1 MDKTHNNQL
10 QELQRNIASVYMGN
24 ASAIDRVIIALIA
37 RGHILIEDVPGV
49 GKTVLASAMAKSIDC
64 SFARIQ
70 CTPDLL
76 PSDITGINMFNRSDS
91 EFSFREGPVFNN
103 IIVADEIN
111 RTTPR
116 TQSALLEAMS
126 ESVVTVDGETR
137 ELPSPFMVIAT
148 QNPYEFEGTYFLPEN
163 QLDRFLMRINLGYPS
178 PEDERR
184 VIRKQPART
193 SLRSLKTVM
202 SSEDVV
208 AIQNKV
214 DEVKINDDLVD
225 YMIAIATATRQA
237 EDLQVGVSP
246 RGALAL
252 AQAARATAL
261 LDHRDYCVPEDVVSN
276 VLPVCSHRVISRT
289 YMHDGDTNATR
300 RIMQQVLETVPSPA

>member
-1 MDKTHNNQL
+1 MVKTQQKL

-24 ASAIDRVIIALIA
+24 AGAIDRMIVALLA

-76 PSDITGINMFNRSDS
+76 PSDITGVNMFDRTSSD
-91 EFSFREGPVFNN
+91 FVFRAGPVFNN

-137 ELPSPFMVIAT
+137 PLPAPFMVIAT

-184 VIRKQPART
+184 VIRKQPAKT
-193 SLRSLKTVM
+193 SLQTLKTVM
-202 SSEDVV
+202 TSEEVV
-208 AIQNKV
+208 SMQQQTDGI
-214 DEVKINDDLVD
+214 KINDDLVD
-225 YMIAIATATRQA
+225 YMIAIASATRQA

-261 LDHRDYCVPEDVVSN
+261 LEDRDYCIPEDVVSN
-276 VLPVCSHRVISRT
+276 VLPVCSHRVVSRT

>member
-1 MDKTHNNQL
+1 MVNTQHKL

-24 ASAIDRVIIALIA
+24 AGAIDRVIVALLA

-49 GKTVLASAMAKSIDC
+49 GKTVLASAVAKSIDC

-76 PSDITGINMFNRSDS
+76 PSDITGINMFDRTSS
-91 EFSFREGPVFNN
+91 EFSFRAGPIFNN

-126 ESVVTVDGETR
+126 EAVVTVDGETR
-137 ELPSPFMVIAT
+137 SLPAPFMVIAT

-184 VIRKQPART
+184 VIRKQPAKT
-193 SLRSLKTVM
+193 SLQTLKTVM
-202 SSEDVV
+202 TSEEVV
-208 AIQNKV
+208 AMQEQV
-214 DEVKINDDLVD
+214 DEIKINDDLVD
-225 YMIAIATATRQA
+225 YIIAIASATRQA

-252 AQAARATAL
+252 AQTARATAL
-261 LDHRDYCVPEDVVSN
+261 LEDRDYCIPEDVVSN
-276 VLPVCSHRVISRT
+276 VLPVCSHRVVSRT
-289 YMHDGDTNATR
+289 YMHDGDTNTTR
-300 RIMQQVLETVPSPA
+300 RIIQQVLETVPSPA

>member
-1 MDKTHNNQL
+1 
-10 QELQRNIASVYMGN
+10 
-24 ASAIDRVIIALIA
+24 
-37 RGHILIEDVPGV
+37 
-49 GKTVLASAMAKSIDC
+49 
-64 SFARIQ
+64 
-70 CTPDLL
+70 
-76 PSDITGINMFNRSDS
+76 
-91 EFSFREGPVFNN
+91 
-103 IIVADEIN
+103 
-111 RTTPR
+111 
-116 TQSALLEAMS
+116 MS
-126 ESVVTVDGETR
+126 EAVVTVDGETR
-137 ELPSPFMVIAT
+137 PLPAPFMIIAT

-193 SLRSLKTVM
+193 SLQTLPTVM
-202 SSEDVV
+202 SCEEVV
-208 AIQNKV
+208 LIQNQV
-214 DEVKINDDLVD
+214 DEININDDLVD
-225 YMIAIATATRQA
+225 YMIAIASATRQA

-261 LDHRDYCVPEDVVSN
+261 LDDRDYCVPEDVVSN
-276 VLPVCSHRVISRT
+276 VLPVCAHRVVSRT

>member
-1 MDKTHNNQL
+1 
-10 QELQRNIASVYMGN
+10 MGN
-24 ASAIDRVIIALIA
+24 AGAIDRVIVSLLA

-76 PSDITGINMFNRSDS
+76 PSDITGINMFDRTSS
-91 EFSFREGPVFNN
+91 EFSFRAGPVFNN

-111 RTTPR
+111 RTTQR

-126 ESVVTVDGETR
+126 EAVVTVDGESR
-137 ELPSPFMVIAT
+137 PLPAPFMVIAT

-193 SLRSLKTVM
+193 SLQTLKTVM
-202 SSEDVV
+202 TSEEVV
-208 AIQNKV
+208 VMQQQV
-214 DEVKINDDLVD
+214 DEIKINDDLVD
-225 YMIAIATATRQA
+225 YMIAIASATRQA
-237 EDLQVGVSP
+237 DDLQVGVSP

-261 LDHRDYCVPEDVVSN
+261 LEDRDYCIPEDVVAN
-276 VLPVCSHRVISRT
+276 VLPVCSHRVVSRT
-289 YMHDGDTNATR
+289 YMHDGDTNTTR
-300 RIMQQVLETVPSPA
+300 RIVQQVLETVPSPA

>member
-1 MDKTHNNQL
+1 MIFLTSK
-10 QELQRNIASVYMGN
+10 SFKSSN
-24 ASAIDRVIIALIA
+24 A
-37 RGHILIEDVPGV
+37 IL
-49 GKTVLASAMAKSIDC
+49 SKSIDC

-76 PSDITGINMFNRSDS
+76 PSDITGINMFDRSSS

-126 ESVVTVDGETR
+126 EAVVTVDGETR
-137 ELPSPFMVIAT
+137 SLPAPFMVIAT

-193 SLRSLKTVM
+193 SLQTLQTVM

-208 AIQNKV
+208 TIQNQV
-214 DEVKINDDLVD
+214 DEININDDLVD

-252 AQAARATAL
+252 AQAARATAI
-261 LDHRDYCVPEDVVSN
+261 LDDRDYCVPEDIVSN
-276 VLPVCSHRVISRT
+276 VLPVCAHRVVSRT

>member
-1 MDKTHNNQL
+1 
-10 QELQRNIASVYMGN
+10 MGN
-24 ASAIDRVIIALIA
+24 AGAIDRVIVSLLA

-76 PSDITGINMFNRSDS
+76 PSDITGINMFDRTSS
-91 EFSFREGPVFNN
+91 EFSFRAGPVFNN

-126 ESVVTVDGETR
+126 EAVVTVDGESR
-137 ELPSPFMVIAT
+137 PLPAPFMVIAT

-193 SLRSLKTVM
+193 SLQTLKTVM
-202 SSEDVV
+202 TSEEVV
-208 AIQNKV
+208 VMQQQV
-214 DEVKINDDLVD
+214 DEIKINDDLVD
-225 YMIAIATATRQA
+225 YMIAIASATRQA
-237 EDLQVGVSP
+237 DDLQVGVSP

-261 LDHRDYCVPEDVVSN
+261 LEDRDYCIPEDVVAN
-276 VLPVCSHRVISRT
+276 VLPVCSHRVVSRT
-289 YMHDGDTNATR
+289 YMHDGDTNTTR
-300 RIMQQVLETVPSPA
+300 RIVQQVLETVPSPA